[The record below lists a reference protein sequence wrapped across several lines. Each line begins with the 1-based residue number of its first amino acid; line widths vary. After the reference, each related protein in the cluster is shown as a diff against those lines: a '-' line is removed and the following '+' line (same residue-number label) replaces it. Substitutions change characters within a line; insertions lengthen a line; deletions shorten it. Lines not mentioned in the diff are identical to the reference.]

1 MRLRNWIAVVISVL
15 LLAAAGTIGILVNR
29 SALRA
34 ADTVHRA
41 DSRALSVNNGTL
53 SGQMQLLSAAELN
66 SFLAD
71 HILHL
76 GAANIPDRQALSLF
90 AAKTTTF
97 QYGLMLTDLD
107 GAVLNSTRTSGL
119 PAADD
124 PGWAPMRELLAAG
137 RPGFSSIMT
146 VDGAYLEAVAVPVL
160 VGGSPVAV
168 LIGFNNVAETSLQ
181 KYVITLSS
189 PAHLTTIVDG
199 TGTVAAA
206 SDPDKLGQ
214 QIDPAIRAAMAR
226 DPQVQFVEYTANGT
240 RMIAIMSGGMP
251 TGYTYVRTQT
261 LSSFDG
267 AVHSKSQT
275 TNLTL
280 LAMLLIGVVG
290 MAVLGYRTQ
299 LQRRRSDQR
308 FQALFQHAP
317 DLVSVLDP
325 HGVIAYSSPSAGA
338 VLGFES
344 GAMVG
349 SSVFDLVHADD
360 QAYMRQQFAVLLGE
374 RESVIRLQCRV
385 RPATG
390 DYRWFEFT
398 ASNQMHNPSLNGIVI
413 NARDISE
420 NRAFQE
426 RLAHE
431 AQHDALTG
439 LPNRRRMQDALGTS
453 LRAESVAVL
462 FVDLD
467 GFKPVNDAHGHEAGD
482 ELLRQVAERLSAC
495 VREND
500 VLARVGG
507 DEFVVLMP
515 GVLDATDAEAMCARI
530 RHAIQ
535 LPFQIDGHQVLIG
548 ASIGVHLADS
558 TSDPDE
564 ALRAADHAMYT
575 VKRSGGG
582 RGHGTVRR
590 TVAAEVARSGR
601 HRAEV

>member
-15 LLAAAGTIGILVNR
+15 LLMAAGTVGILVNR

-41 DSRALSVNNGTL
+41 DSLALSVNNGTL
-53 SGQMQLLSAAELN
+53 GGQMQLLSAAALN
-66 SFLAD
+66 DFLTD
-71 HILHL
+71 HVLHL
-76 GAANIPDRQALSLF
+76 GRNNAEDRRLLAAF
-90 AAKTTTF
+90 ATRTTDF
-97 QYGLMLTDLD
+97 QYGVMITGLD
-107 GAVLNSTRTSGL
+107 GQVLNSTRTSGL

-137 RPGFSSIMT
+137 KPGFSSIMT
-146 VDGAYLEAVAVPVL
+146 VNGAYLEAVAVPIM
-160 VGGSPVAV
+160 VGGSPAGV
-168 LIGFNNVAETSLQ
+168 LVGFNDVATTTLQ
-181 KYVITLSS
+181 KYMITLMA
-189 PAHLTTIVDG
+189 PTHVTTIIDG

-206 SDPDKLGQ
+206 SRPELIGTR
-214 QIDPAIRAAMAR
+214 IDPAIQTAILA
-226 DPQVQFVEYTANGT
+226 DPKVEFVEYTANRT
-240 RMIAIMSGGMP
+240 KMIAVVSAGMP
-251 TGYTYVRTQT
+251 SGYAYLRTLT

-275 TNLTL
+275 TNITL
-280 LAMLLIGVVG
+280 LAMLLIGVAG
-290 MAVLGYRTQ
+290 MAGLGYRTQ
-299 LQRRRSDQR
+299 LQRRRADQR

-317 DLVSVLDP
+317 DLVSVLDR
-325 HGVIAYSSPSAGA
+325 HGTIAYSSPSASA

-349 SSVFDLVHADD
+349 SSVFDLVHPDD
-360 QAYMRQQFAVLLGE
+360 QAYMRQQFVSLLVA
-374 RESVIRLQCRV
+374 RDAVIRLQCRV

-420 NRAFQE
+420 NRAFQD

-453 LRAESVAVL
+453 LSADAVAVL

-482 ELLRQVAERLSAC
+482 ELLRQVAARLTAC

-515 GVLDATDAEAMCARI
+515 GVLHQADAEAMCARI
-530 RHAIQ
+530 RQSVEA
-535 LPFQIDGHQVLIG
+535 PFHIDGWEVLIG
-548 ASIGVHLADS
+548 ASIGVHLAGS
-558 TSDPDE
+558 ASDPDE

-575 VKRSGGG
+575 VKKSGGG
-582 RGHGTVRR
+582 RR
-590 TVAAEVARSGR
+590 TVPAEPARSGR